1 MKPTAKAITRYPLL
15 LDAVSIIF
23 HNVMIGIK
31 RGKPV
36 HMGLGYASLMNCGRG
51 VKDFSLRSIKDRL
64 SAYGII
70 FSESSLSS
78 SYVRLNHPEES
89 DFFEEGEFI
98 YTCNSGYFHFRF
110 GSNGTLYDIISDF
123 DKGTPEFLS
132 QLIRD
137 FPGNNY
143 LPDHQIL
150 KRISINGMMDQKSF
164 LTGLNPYRPVTVE
177 ID

>member
-1 MKPTAKAITRYPLL
+1 MKTTAKAITRYPLL

-31 RGKPV
+31 RGKPI
-36 HMGLGYASLMNCGRG
+36 HMGLGYASLMKCGRG

-70 FSESSLSS
+70 FSESNLSS
-78 SYVRLNHPEES
+78 SYVRLSHPKES
-89 DFFEEGEFI
+89 DIFDEREFI
-98 YTCNSGYFHFRF
+98 YTCRSGYFHFRF
-110 GSNGTLYDIISDF
+110 DSDGTLYDIFSDF
-123 DKGTPEFLS
+123 DKETPEFLF
-132 QLIRD
+132 QLTRD

-150 KRISINGMMDQKSF
+150 KRISINGMIDPKSF
-164 LTGLNPYRPVTVE
+164 LMGLNPYLPVTVE